1 MAEDDAKLIYRQW
14 QTMITNALHLVFRP
28 SCFSDVPARDTLGDV
43 IRAWHHS
50 KTGQGC
56 GSWGMHPKT
65 LTGRLK
71 ALYKFAFGPG
81 GLLPPDDD
89 VQRELRA
96 LARSFDSAFGS
107 FSGWVRSH
115 YDIDESGQLQPRADA
130 FGELDLR
137 QAARTWPEVNGPL
150 CVFLHVRRVN
160 VAFALLAD
168 AFDRADGI
176 ARIPERTH
184 SRADAVRKAESD
196 SRARL
201 IRARWISVGT
211 SEEWRA
217 LDRELELY
225 RQACR
230 AEGHKPIDVADI
242 EAIRDWWR
250 HRAGE

>member
-1 MAEDDAKLIYRQW
+1 
-14 QTMITNALHLVFRP
+14 
-28 SCFSDVPARDTLGDV
+28 
-43 IRAWHHS
+43 
-50 KTGQGC
+50 
-56 GSWGMHPKT
+56 
-65 LTGRLK
+65 
-71 ALYKFAFGPG
+71 
-81 GLLPPDDD
+81 
-89 VQRELRA
+89 
-96 LARSFDSAFGS
+96 
-107 FSGWVRSH
+107 
-115 YDIDESGQLQPRADA
+115 
-130 FGELDLR
+130 
-137 QAARTWPEVNGPL
+137 
-150 CVFLHVRRVN
+150 VRRVN